1 MGRSSFVL
9 LVLSLLATSAKISAQ
24 STVEQRPS
32 GDPKIDFTLGQNY
45 PNPSN
50 PETRIPFDLHETL
63 FNDGGTALV
72 SMRIYNVL
80 LQFVASPLVGRQPN
94 GLGPLIDLEYSQPG
108 RHEAYWDGRDHLGR
122 AVASG
127 TYFGQLRVNGA
138 MAIIRMYVN

>member
-9 LVLSLLATSAKISAQ
+9 LALPLLAISGEISAQ
-24 STVEQRPS
+24 RIVEKRPS
-32 GDPKIDFTLGQNY
+32 EDPKIDFTLGQNY

-80 LQFVASPLVGRQPN
+80 LQFVATPLVGRQPS
-94 GLGPLIDLEYSQPG
+94 GQGPLIDLEYSQPG
-108 RHEAYWDGRDHLGR
+108 RHEAYWDGRDHLGQ
-122 AVASG
+122 AVSSG

-138 MAIIRMYVN
+138 TAIIRMYVN